1 MLCFGL
7 QSLCLAFGTWHNI
20 KGDFTKKK
28 ILSLI
33 LAICLIIPC
42 SLFLTA
48 CGSKKLSN
56 DSGFKLE
63 GGGFEKGS
71 VLVTDKL
78 ENTSEDA
85 GKVYDKLEGFGVGVS
100 DKSKAFIYDI
110 YVSKDDKKVQPN
122 GKVKITAKV
131 EKNDKGYKVY
141 HIKDDDTIEELEATY
156 DDGKLIFETESFSYY
171 VFIAADAINP
181 IATAGSE
188 AEWNKAIN
196 YWQAQNNVK
205 VVERTTSSHDDELGA
220 QIMIYQLDGTA
231 FNEDGY
237 YEDAEE
243 SKDKGKGYYIVKETG
258 GYFRYESYD
267 GVTWYKNSTGDMT
280 NQLKRTIYGCLDLEN
295 ELIDFSFSKF
305 TYDASSKT
313 YKYNNNNNITVKLEF
328 NGSNV
333 DKIIITSYRES
344 DNTTFVRTIT
354 FGDAEVEVPKDVK
367 DSY

>member
-1 MLCFGL
+1 M
-7 QSLCLAFGTWHNI
+7 
-20 KGDFTKKK
+20 KKK

-85 GKVYDKLEGFGVGVS
+85 GKVYNKLEGFGVGVS

-156 DDGKLIFETESFSYY
+156 DDGKLTFETESFSYY

-220 QIMIYQLDGTA
+220 QIMLYQLKD
-231 FNEDGY
+231 NVYSYDGY
-237 YEDAEE
+237 YEADAA
-243 SKDKGKGYYIVKETG
+243 SKDYKGKALYIVKDGDTYYGVEWSGGKGGDDDGFWVKNTSYNKGAYDEHLKSDIYNCSDLSG
-258 GYFRYESYD
+258 GY
-267 GVTWYKNSTGDMT
+267 
-280 NQLKRTIYGCLDLEN
+280 
-295 ELIDFSFSKF
+295 IDFSFSKF
-305 TYDASSKT
+305 TYDASSKA

>member
-1 MLCFGL
+1 M
-7 QSLCLAFGTWHNI
+7 
-20 KGDFTKKK
+20 KKK

-205 VVERTTSSHDDELGA
+205 VVERISSSHDDELGA
-220 QIMIYQLDGTA
+220 QIMLYQLKD
-231 FNEDGY
+231 NVYSYDGY
-237 YEDAEE
+237 NENVTDY
-243 SKDKGKGYYIVKETG
+243 KGKALYIVKDGDTYYGIEWSDGKG
-258 GYFRYESYD
+258 GDDGFWVKNTSYGKTDYEGRIESD
-267 GVTWYKNSTGDMT
+267 IYKCS
-280 NQLKRTIYGCLDLEN
+280 DLGEGY
-295 ELIDFSFSKF
+295 IDFSFSKF

-313 YKYNNNNNITVKLEF
+313 YKYNDNNNITVKLEF

-333 DKIIITSYRES
+333 DKVIITKYRES